1 MTVYGL
7 DAERIVGSHSGTSAV
22 PTSLVD
28 TRLNVKLS
36 RFPGRDEDWCLRFG
50 TSQMDAAAV
59 HSTITV
65 AAWTISKCLWHLFTM
80 WCDGKALG
88 IVKLSNKIGL
98 EARRQLKLEPDAR

>member
-1 MTVYGL
+1 MDPVGYG
-7 DAERIVGSHSGTSAV
+7 T
-22 PTSLVD
+22 
-28 TRLNVKLS
+28 
-36 RFPGRDEDWCLRFG
+36 
-50 TSQMDAAAV
+50 QMDAAAV

-98 EARRQLKLEPDAR
+98 EARRQLKLEPDARWRKAKAMARKAKIRTGKSSGSGNDGQSKSSPSA